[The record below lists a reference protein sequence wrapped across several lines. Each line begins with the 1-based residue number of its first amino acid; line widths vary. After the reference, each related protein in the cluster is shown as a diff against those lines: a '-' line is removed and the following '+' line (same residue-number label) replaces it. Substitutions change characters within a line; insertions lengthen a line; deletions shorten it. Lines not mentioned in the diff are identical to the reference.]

1 MKKIVFYV
9 ASLCVSFFANAQ
21 WTLSIDEL
29 KIWTPSSP
37 LAYESLIATVPLAQ
51 RFENLDSQLCAQC
64 SNDLEIAYLPDGMT
78 NFASYSQEQPFF
90 NLYNFT
96 NWAYIDRLV
105 WFGGTAKRAVQI
117 PSSPWVNAAHKNG
130 VKTFATVFFAPSEFG
145 GSTESLKGFLTKNSQ
160 DQYVS
165 IAPMLAMMEYY
176 NFDGWFI
183 NQETNTDSATAV
195 AMYNFL
201 KELTTKVEGL
211 GKEVIWYDAMLLD
224 GSVKWQN
231 ELNFK
236 NSPFFQNDEDSLVS
250 TGYEERVS
258 SKTFINFFWSG
269 ANMPSSSKSHA
280 ATIKRSEFDVFT
292 GVDLWPSRNQE
303 PFETGG
309 NTWMNW
315 LYKEDFIPST
325 SLGLFA
331 PSVIFNNTRY
341 SNFVNDPSDYK
352 KFYASERR
360 LFTGKD
366 QNPQIEDTQGFKGL
380 ANWIPATSVIRT
392 LPFETSFN
400 TGHGLKKFEKG
411 IQIASKPWHNMN
423 DQDILPTWQ
432 FAFSSNDLS
441 ASWDFFDAYNG
452 GSSLKVAGNVQ
463 ANSRVDLALYKT
475 KLVLEEDSK
484 IDIVFKKE
492 SANTPGLSYVLS
504 FESDPDTEVVVSIPN
519 TGSVDWEGRSLLL
532 NEFEGETLAMISVRF
547 EATQAINDYVVNIG
561 NIKIHNGEALEVST
575 DVVLENEILVSYPLE
590 NNVVIH
596 TGALNPS
603 SLSFNVYNLSGQ
615 LVSNYTDT
623 LSSDTININTKTFAK
638 GVYLIIIETNDGSRV
653 IEKIILR

>member
-9 ASLCVSFFANAQ
+9 ASLCASFFAHAQ

-29 KIWTPSSP
+29 KIWTPSGP

-51 RFENLDSQLCAQC
+51 RFEKLDSQLCAQC

-105 WFGGTAKRAVQI
+105 WFGGTAKKAIQI

-183 NQETNTDSATAV
+183 NQETNTDSATAA

-258 SKTFINFFWSG
+258 SKAFINFFWSG
-269 ANMPSSSKSHA
+269 SNMPSSSKSHA

-331 PSVIFNNTRY
+331 PSVVFNNTRY

-352 KFYASERR
+352 NFYASERR
-360 LFTGKD
+360 LFAGTD
-366 QNPQIEDTQGFKGL
+366 QNPQIEDAQGFKGL

-400 TGHGLKKFEKG
+400 TGHGLKKFKKG

-452 GSSLKVAGNVQ
+452 GSSLKITGNVLAQ
-463 ANSRVDLALYKT
+463 RAVELALYKT
-475 KLVLEEDSK
+475 QLTLTQQSNIDLTFKSKRSDDSQLSLVL
-484 IDIVFKKE
+484 
-492 SANTPGLSYVLS
+492 Y
-504 FESDPDTEVVVSIPN
+504 FESNPERGVVINIPKQR
-519 TGSVDWEGRSLLL
+519 EGRWLSQTL
-532 NEFEGETLAMISVRF
+532 NLAGYAGETLIRIGLRF
-547 EATQAINDYVVNIG
+547 KTSKDIDEYYL
-561 NIKIHNGEALEVST
+561 KLGELK
-575 DVVLENEILVSYPLE
+575 
-590 NNVVIH
+590 
-596 TGALNPS
+596 
-603 SLSFNVYNLSGQ
+603 VY
-615 LVSNYTDT
+615 
-623 LSSDTININTKTFAK
+623 
-638 GVYLIIIETNDGSRV
+638 
-653 IEKIILR
+653 

>member
-9 ASLCVSFFANAQ
+9 ASLCASFFANAQ

-29 KIWTPSSP
+29 KIWTPSGP

-105 WFGGTAKRAVQI
+105 WFGGTAKKAIQI

-183 NQETNTDSATAV
+183 NQETNTDSATAA

-236 NSPFFQNDEDSLVS
+236 NSPFFQNDEDNLVS
-250 TGYEERVS
+250 SGYEERVS

-280 ATIKRSEFDVFT
+280 VTIKRSEFDVFT

-331 PSVIFNNTRY
+331 PSVVFNNTRY

-352 KFYASERR
+352 NFYASERR
-360 LFTGKD
+360 LFAGTD
-366 QNPQIEDTQGFKGL
+366 QNPQIQDKKGFKGL
-380 ANWIPATSVIRT
+380 ANWIPATSAIRT

-411 IQIASKPWHNMN
+411 VQIASKPWHNMN
-423 DQDILPTWQ
+423 NQDVLPTWQ

-452 GSSLKVAGNVQ
+452 GNSLKIIGNLLAYRPVE
-463 ANSRVDLALYKT
+463 LALYKT
-475 KLVLEEDSK
+475 QLTLTHQSNIDLTFKNKRSDDSQ
-484 IDIVFKKE
+484 
-492 SANTPGLSYVLS
+492 LS
-504 FESDPDTEVVVSIPN
+504 FVLYFQSRPEKEVVINIPKQP
-519 TGSVDWEGRSLLL
+519 EGRWLSQTLSLAGYA
-532 NEFEGETLAMISVRF
+532 GETLISIGLRF
-547 EATQAINDYVVNIG
+547 ETSQDIDEYYLML
-561 NIKIHNGEALEVST
+561 GELK
-575 DVVLENEILVSYPLE
+575 
-590 NNVVIH
+590 
-596 TGALNPS
+596 
-603 SLSFNVYNLSGQ
+603 VY
-615 LVSNYTDT
+615 
-623 LSSDTININTKTFAK
+623 
-638 GVYLIIIETNDGSRV
+638 
-653 IEKIILR
+653 